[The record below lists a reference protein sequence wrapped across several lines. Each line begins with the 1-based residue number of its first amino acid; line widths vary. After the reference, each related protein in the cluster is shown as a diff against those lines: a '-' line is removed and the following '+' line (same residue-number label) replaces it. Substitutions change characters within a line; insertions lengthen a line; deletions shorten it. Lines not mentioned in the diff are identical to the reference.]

1 MYIHALLLFMGCLV
15 CEEMASGVLG
25 YKIKTNP
32 MNKIGFVVLWIME
45 RLVLLKL
52 RFVAGE
58 NRRVVPPTGLQVP

>member
-32 MNKIGFVVLWIME
+32 MNKIGFVVLWTME
-45 RLVLLKL
+45 MTGSVQATICSR
-52 RFVAGE
+52 GE
-58 NRRVVPPTGLQVP
+58 